1 VRTPLEKKSTI
12 KEIEKR
18 FNNDVERFS
27 NLETGQQ
34 AIIDARLMMDLLAH
48 AAAKTTPHAKRL
60 LDIGCGAG
68 NNTIKIVRILNGLDC
83 DLVDLSLPM
92 LERARERISKEES
105 GRIRLLQGDVRE
117 LELGTDR
124 YDIVLAAAVLHHL
137 RDEADWIFV
146 FKKVYDAISFNG
158 SFWISDMVFHD
169 TPAIQELMWERYR
182 EHLESLGGKDYR
194 KRVFD
199 YIDKEDSPRSLTYQ
213 LALMEKVGFEKIEV
227 LHKSSCFAAFG
238 GVKTRSSYTNTKRR
252 R

>member
-1 VRTPLEKKSTI
+1 MKTPLEKKSTI
-12 KEIEKR
+12 KEIKER

-34 AIIDARLMMDLLAH
+34 AIIDAALMMDILAN

-68 NNTIKIVRILNGLDC
+68 NNTIKTVRILNGIDC

-105 GRIRLLQGDVRE
+105 GKIRLLQGDVRE
-117 LELGTDR
+117 VELGTDR

-137 RDEADWIFV
+137 RDEADWKFV
-146 FKKVYDAISFNG
+146 FKKIYDAINFNG

-182 EHLESLGGKDYR
+182 EHLESIGGKDYR
-194 KRVFD
+194 TRVFD
-199 YIDKEDSPRSLTYQ
+199 YIDMEDSPRSLTYQ
-213 LALMEKVGFEKIEV
+213 LALMKKVGFEKIEI

-238 GVKTRSSYTNTKRR
+238 GIKTRSSYTKRR

>member
-1 VRTPLEKKSTI
+1 VKTPLEKKSTI
-12 KEIEKR
+12 KEIKER

-34 AIIDARLMMDLLAH
+34 AIIDAALMMDMLAN

-68 NNTIKIVRILNGLDC
+68 NNTIKTVRILNGLDC

-92 LERARERISKEES
+92 LERARERISKEKS
-105 GRIRLLQGDVRE
+105 GKIRLLQGDVRE

-137 RDEADWIFV
+137 RDEADWKFV
-146 FKKVYDAISFNG
+146 FKKIYDAINLNG

-182 EHLESLGGKDYR
+182 EHLESTGGKDYR
-194 KRVFD
+194 TRVFD

-213 LALMEKVGFEKIEV
+213 LELMQRVGFNQIEV

-238 GVKTRSSYTNTKRR
+238 GVKTRFSFTKGRR
-252 R
+252 

>member
-1 VRTPLEKKSTI
+1 VKTPLEKKSKTKEI
-12 KEIEKR
+12 KER

-34 AIIDARLMMDLLAH
+34 AIIDAPLMMDLLAD
-48 AAAKTTPHAKRL
+48 AAAKTTPHARRL

-68 NNTIKIVRILNGLDC
+68 NNTIKTIRILNGLDC
-83 DLVDLSLPM
+83 DLIDLSLPM
-92 LERARERISKEES
+92 LEKARERISREKS
-105 GRIRLLQGDVRE
+105 GEIRLLQGDVRE

-137 RDEADWIFV
+137 RDEPDWEFV
-146 FKKVYDAISFNG
+146 FKKIYNAVNIKG

-169 TPAIQELMWERYR
+169 IPAVQELMWERYG
-182 EHLESLGGKDYR
+182 EYLESLGGKEYR
-194 KRVFD
+194 TSVFD
-199 YIDKEDSPRSLTYQ
+199 YIDKEDSPRSLMYQ
-213 LALMEKVGFEKIEV
+213 LELMKKVGFEEIEV

-238 GVKTRSSYTNTKRR
+238 GVKTRSSHMKRR

>member
-1 VRTPLEKKSTI
+1 MRTPLEKKTTT
-12 KEIEKR
+12 KEIKAR

-34 AIIDARLMMDLLAH
+34 AIIDAPLMMDLLAQ

-68 NNTIKIVRILNGLDC
+68 NNTIKTVRILNGLDC
-83 DLVDLSLPM
+83 DLIDLSLPM
-92 LERARERISKEES
+92 LERARVRISKEKS
-105 GRIRLLQGDVRE
+105 GKIRLLQGDVRE
-117 LELGTDR
+117 IELGTDR

-137 RDEADWIFV
+137 RDEADWKFV
-146 FKKVYDAISFNG
+146 FEKIHNAIRPNG

-169 TPAIQELMWERYR
+169 LPEVQELMWKRYG
-182 EHLESLGGKDYR
+182 EYLESIGGRDYR
-194 KRVFD
+194 TRVFD

-213 LALMEKVGFEKIEV
+213 LALMKKVGFEKIEV

-238 GVKTRSSYTNTKRR
+238 GVKSKS
-252 R
+252 